1 MIYAVLLMSSIVT
14 GGLFALAAR
23 AFGLEHGGALVAI
36 AIIGAGLQ
44 MLALILWYLHATR
57 PNVASGEV
65 RLDPSLK

>member
-1 MIYAVLLMSSIVT
+1 MIYAVFLMSSIVT

-57 PNVASGEV
+57 PNAEPAKA
-65 RLDPSLK
+65 RLEPSTD